1 MAKVC
6 MICEGAYPYVVGGVS
21 SWVDDFIRTNGE
33 HEFTL
38 LCLIPNEEFAV
49 RRYELP
55 KNVVEVKNIL
65 LNPQMDASSMRIMRN
80 NLSKREAWEDEIE
93 EAMDFKSIDP
103 RRSLEIMDRVVG
115 EGFGNPFEIVASKL
129 FWKALEN
136 HYKKGYEN
144 TNYNIF
150 YWTYRNIFL
159 NLFALMEVEIPEAEI
174 YHSVA
179 TGYAGFI
186 ASVAGYRGMGKVIL
200 TEHGIYP
207 REREEEILNAPWIE
221 KDFKEIWVEFFYYL
235 SRVAYYYSHNVI
247 SLFDYNKRFQIEFG
261 ALPEKCEVIPNG
273 VDIRRFEGI
282 KREERVG
289 FNVGA
294 VLRVVPIKDVK
305 MMLKAIKVAKR
316 KVHNARFYLIGPT
329 DENKDYYRECMLLV
343 RGLGMEDY
351 VEFTG
356 EADVDNYYSFL
367 DLLLLTSISEGQ
379 PLCILEGLAAG
390 IPVIATD
397 VGNCREILTEKRK
410 IGEAGIVVPPTS
422 YTAFAEAIV
431 KLYQNKDRLRI
442 LGENGRKIV
451 KAHYPREK
459 SVNRYKRIYERL
471 GEDTWQE

>member
-1 MAKVC
+1 MAKIC

-21 SWVDDFIRTNGE
+21 SWVDDFIRSNRE
-33 HEFTL
+33 HQFIL
-38 LCLIPNEEFAV
+38 LCLIPSEEFAV
-49 RRYELP
+49 RKYVLP
-55 KNVVEVKNIL
+55 ENVTEVRNIL
-65 LNPQMDASSMRIMRN
+65 LNPQLDASSLRIARN
-80 NLSKREAWEDEIE
+80 NLFKRKEWEGEIE
-93 EAMDFKSIDP
+93 EAMDFKSIAP
-103 RRSLEIMDRVVG
+103 ERSLEIMDRVVG
-115 EGFGNPFEIVASKL
+115 EGFGNPFEIVASKV
-129 FWKALEN
+129 FWRALER
-136 HYKKGYEN
+136 HYRKGYEN

-159 NLFALMEVEIPEAEI
+159 NLFALMEEEIPEADI
-174 YHSVA
+174 YHSLA

-186 ASVAGYRGMGKVIL
+186 ASVAGYRGMGKVVL

-221 KDFKEIWVEFFYYL
+221 KNFKEIWVEFFYYL
-235 SRVAYYYSHNVI
+235 SRVAYHYSHRVI
-247 SLFDYNKRFQIEFG
+247 SLFDYNKRFQIESG

-273 VDIRRFEGI
+273 VDIERFERI
-282 KREERVG
+282 EREDRDG

-329 DENKDYYRECMLLV
+329 DENEDYYRECLLLV
-343 RGLGMEDY
+343 RGLGMDEY

-356 EADVDNYYSFL
+356 EADVDKYYSFL

-379 PLCILEGLAAG
+379 PLCILEGMATG
-390 IPVIATD
+390 IPVVATD
-397 VGNCREILTEKRK
+397 VGNCREILTEKSE
-410 IGEAGIVVPPTS
+410 IGEAGVVVPPTS

-431 KLYQNKDRLRI
+431 KLYQNRGRLRV
-442 LGENGRKIV
+442 LGENGRRIV
-451 KAHYPREK
+451 KEYYLRGK
-459 SVNRYKRIYERL
+459 SISRYKRIYERL

>member
-1 MAKVC
+1 
-6 MICEGAYPYVVGGVS
+6 
-21 SWVDDFIRTNGE
+21 
-33 HEFTL
+33 
-38 LCLIPNEEFAV
+38 
-49 RRYELP
+49 
-55 KNVVEVKNIL
+55 
-65 LNPQMDASSMRIMRN
+65 
-80 NLSKREAWEDEIE
+80 
-93 EAMDFKSIDP
+93 MDFKSIDP

-356 EADVDNYYSFL
+356 EADVDNYYS
-367 DLLLLTSISEGQ
+367 LLGPSPFDFYLRG
-379 PLCILEGLAAG
+379 AA
-390 IPVIATD
+390 PM
-397 VGNCREILTEKRK
+397 
-410 IGEAGIVVPPTS
+410 
-422 YTAFAEAIV
+422 
-431 KLYQNKDRLRI
+431 
-442 LGENGRKIV
+442 
-451 KAHYPREK
+451 YP
-459 SVNRYKRIYERL
+459 
-471 GEDTWQE
+471 

>member
-38 LCLIPNEEFAV
+38 LCLIPKEEFAV

-159 NLFALMEVEIPEAEI
+159 NLFALMEIEIPEAEI

-273 VDIRRFEGI
+273 VDIRRFERI

-422 YTAFAEAIV
+422 YTTFAEAIV
-431 KLYQNKDRLRI
+431 KLYQNRDRLRI